1 MRKRDERRNR
11 IEAAFKHLRA
21 TFATV
26 LGAADNRYAQV
37 LADSQRQRFALRIA
51 QEGVTSVLRD
61 PESVCAEPDPGFSA
75 ALREAVAER
84 DAVYRTWTEQG
95 PQQLNQLVA
104 AAAPGCASAP
114 WQEWLGKP
122 GVEPATGNVPG
133 LWRIGEATVPDA
145 PEQQP
150 FPAAVP
156 LLDES
161 HLRISTHPDSAGAAE
176 ALVQNLL
183 MRVLSYFQPGLVR
196 VHVWDAL
203 QLTGSLPGL
212 YPLTRAGL
220 LTVHDPERLDELLE
234 VLSDHIR
241 RIHTNA
247 LLNGHP
253 SLRALAAETGHRSEP
268 WRIAVL
274 FGNREAL
281 KEEQQQQLQRI
292 ARSGLACGS
301 QLIVVDVSLS
311 ANSPVETVELD
322 SSGTARTSM
331 TGPHALVRLDEA
343 LPRGEVLQA
352 CSEIAEGFLAHSSRV
367 RTFQDLLPQQLW
379 QHRSTSGLQAPVGF
393 SEGDPV
399 WISLGDASPHML
411 IGGPSGS
418 GKTNFIYSMLGG
430 LTARYSPDEL
440 ELYLLDFKE
449 GVSFAQF
456 TPGRRDPSWLP
467 HARLVGVNVN
477 TDREFGL
484 ALLQFLAREM
494 RRRAAAAKEHEV
506 TKLEELRAEDPQG
519 RWPRIVAVIDEF
531 QYLFAERDPV
541 TAQATALLEDV
552 ARRGRSQGIH
562 LVLASQD
569 VSGIEAFWGK
579 PAIFEQFIVRV
590 ALPKARRVLNEH
602 NQASLDLPRWHAVVN
617 HESGVKH
624 GNQVARIPDATG
636 KDTFE
641 VLQRRMWLQRDEQQ
655 PPPRL
660 FDGALLP
667 KLSALEDFDRLRA
680 PSPAPRAVL
689 GQTIDVDG
697 AAAAVQLSRAPG
709 RNIAVLGS
717 VRREAASVLGA
728 ALLSLARQH
737 APGDAELTVAALL
750 PESAEDAQ
758 QVTDVLRRQGHQVGT
773 ATAAEFPALL
783 SNVVRS
789 LEDRSGAP
797 HFLFLYGV
805 DAVHSS
811 LEQKDPQTRVS
822 GLDEFRRLLRQGPEH
837 GVHVIGWWRSV
848 QRLKAALGMTPV
860 DDIGAWLAFDV
871 QGHELTQFAAG
882 QPVKWSPRPHRGL
895 FFDRS
900 VHARPEVVLPLE
912 LDVTGGP
919 VVPHPRLSDTAT
931 GGSW

>member
-1 MRKRDERRNR
+1 
-11 IEAAFKHLRA
+11 
-21 TFATV
+21 
-26 LGAADNRYAQV
+26 
-37 LADSQRQRFALRIA
+37 
-51 QEGVTSVLRD
+51 
-61 PESVCAEPDPGFSA
+61 
-75 ALREAVAER
+75 
-84 DAVYRTWTEQG
+84 
-95 PQQLNQLVA
+95 
-104 AAAPGCASAP
+104 
-114 WQEWLGKP
+114 
-122 GVEPATGNVPG
+122 
-133 LWRIGEATVPDA
+133 
-145 PEQQP
+145 
-150 FPAAVP
+150 
-156 LLDES
+156 
-161 HLRISTHPDSAGAAE
+161 
-176 ALVQNLL
+176 
-183 MRVLSYFQPGLVR
+183 
-196 VHVWDAL
+196 
-203 QLTGSLPGL
+203 
-212 YPLTRAGL
+212 
-220 LTVHDPERLDELLE
+220 
-234 VLSDHIR
+234 
-241 RIHTNA
+241 
-247 LLNGHP
+247 
-253 SLRALAAETGHRSEP
+253 
-268 WRIAVL
+268 
-274 FGNREAL
+274 
-281 KEEQQQQLQRI
+281 
-292 ARSGLACGS
+292 
-301 QLIVVDVSLS
+301 
-311 ANSPVETVELD
+311 
-322 SSGTARTSM
+322 
-331 TGPHALVRLDEA
+331 
-343 LPRGEVLQA
+343 
-352 CSEIAEGFLAHSSRV
+352 
-367 RTFQDLLPQQLW
+367 LLPQQLW

-552 ARRGRSQGIH
+552 ARRG
-562 LVLASQD
+562 
-569 VSGIEAFWGK
+569 
-579 PAIFEQFIVRV
+579 
-590 ALPKARRVLNEH
+590 LNEH

-871 QGHELTQFAAG
+871 QGHELTQFA
-882 QPVKWSPRPHRGL
+882 
-895 FFDRS
+895 
-900 VHARPEVVLPLE
+900 
-912 LDVTGGP
+912 
-919 VVPHPRLSDTAT
+919 
-931 GGSW
+931 